1 MMRAAGQAGGAQ
13 VRDLMAGGPLLPN
26 KKAEYRPY
34 EFGNFPM
41 KIDGKG
47 ELKPKSG
54 VYKMM
59 LPECA
64 DWTDKAEQEELEAA
78 LAAKGK

>member
-1 MMRAAGQAGGAQ
+1 
-13 VRDLMAGGPLLPN
+13 MAGGPLLPN

-64 DWTDKAEQEELEAA
+64 DWTDKAEQEEMEAA